1 MQNGMNGGAKRHVSH
16 CETGRLT
23 NRPSNSGFTPWARGQ
38 NRHGPAKANGRQ
50 TTARKVRNRLTT
62 SNINQNK
69 EINHINMKTRKLL
82 VALIATLCFPATA
95 TMSLAKKKAEMT
107 SYLFA
112 YFTGNAPEQEQIC
125 FAISDYGFNYTP
137 LNGGRPIIS
146 SDTIALSKGVRD
158 PHILRAD
165 DGTFYMVATDMR
177 CSLGWTSNRGIVL
190 MKSNDLIHWEHHTV
204 HFPERFKGTEFA
216 NVTRVWAPQTIYDK
230 SAGKYM
236 VYFSLLTDDKSI
248 PYDKVYYCYAT
259 PDFSGLEGTP
269 KVLFDYKEATIDTD
283 IVEDENGTYHLF
295 FKTEKAGQH
304 KGIRKYTFTDLHS
317 PDTWKLRPG
326 FCEITKSDVEG
337 SCVFPLIQGG
347 WCLMYDCYRD
357 HNYQFAKSS
366 DLNTFEYVQDSETRG
381 AFTPRHGTTI
391 QITKKERKRLVK
403 AFPIN
408 NK

>member
-1 MQNGMNGGAKRHVSH
+1 MMKKRDYRPKIHFSPEKGWMNDPNGMVYVDGEYHFFYQKYPYDTS
-16 CETGRLT
+16 
-23 NRPSNSGFTPWARGQ
+23 W
-38 NRHGPAKANGRQ
+38 GPMHWGHA
-50 TTARKVRNRLTT
+50 T
-62 SNINQNK
+62 S
-69 EINHINMKTRKLL
+69 R
-82 VALIATLCFPATA
+82 
-95 TMSLAKKKAEMT
+95 
-107 SYLFA
+107 
-112 YFTGNAPEQEQIC
+112 
-125 FAISDYGFNYTP
+125 
-137 LNGGRPIIS
+137 
-146 SDTIALSKGVRD
+146 
-158 PHILRAD
+158 
-165 DGTFYMVATDMR
+165 
-177 CSLGWTSNRGIVL
+177 
-190 MKSNDLIHWEHHTV
+190 DLIHWEHHTV

-391 QITKKERKRLVK
+391 QMTKKERKRLVK